1 MTTPRTTTLDGEHR
15 AAHPVDDRTTHR
27 TATMQ
32 AITRYRYGP
41 PDVLELREIAKPSP
55 KAGQVLVRTR
65 AASLFAGDVFLI
77 RGRPLF
83 VRLMTGLLRPKHPV
97 PGVDVA
103 GVVEEVGDGVTD
115 VRPGDEV
122 FGWSTGTL
130 AEYVCDSAERFAP
143 RPANLTLEQAATV
156 PEAGMT
162 ALQGLRDAGRIQ
174 PGQRALI
181 IGASGGVGSFAVQ
194 IAKALGAEVSGVCS
208 TRNVELVRSIGADH
222 VIDYTQG
229 DITETDGRYD
239 VILQAAGTT
248 APGRLRRLLTRDG
261 TLVLSSGQGRLNG
274 VGRIVK
280 ALATSP
286 FVSQRLV
293 AFTTHENRTDLV
305 TLTGLIGA
313 GKVAPVIDRA
323 YALADAPDA
332 VRYVAAGHTRGKVVI
347 TTRP

>member
-1 MTTPRTTTLDGEHR
+1 MTTPRTAALDGEHR
-15 AAHPVDDRTTHR
+15 AAHPAADRTTHR
-27 TATMQ
+27 TETMQ
-32 AITRYRYGP
+32 AIARYRYGS
-41 PDVLELREIAKPSP
+41 PDVLEMREVAKPSP
-55 KAGQVLVRTR
+55 RAGQVLVSTH
-65 AASLFAGDVFLI
+65 AASLFAGDVFII

-83 VRLMTGLLRPKHPV
+83 VRLMTGLVRPKHPV

-115 VRPGDEV
+115 LRPGDEV

-130 AEYVCDSAERFAP
+130 AEYVCDSAERFVP
-143 RPANLTLEQAATV
+143 RPDNLTLEQAAAV

-194 IAKALGAEVSGVCS
+194 IAKALGAEVTGACS
-208 TRNVELVRSIGADH
+208 TRNVELVRSLGADH
-222 VIDYTQG
+222 VIDRTQG

-248 APGRLRRLLTRDG
+248 SPGRLRRLLTRDG

-274 VGRIVK
+274 IDRIVK

-293 AFTTHENRTDLV
+293 TFTTRENRTDLV
-305 TLTGLIGA
+305 ALKGLIEA
-313 GKVAPVIDRA
+313 GTVAPAIDRS

-332 VRYVAAGHTRGKVVI
+332 VRYVATGHTRGKVVI
-347 TTRP
+347 TTRA

>member
-1 MTTPRTTTLDGEHR
+1 ME
-15 AAHPVDDRTTHR
+15 
-27 TATMQ
+27 TMK
-32 AITRYRYGP
+32 AIVQDRYGP
-41 PDVLELREIAKPSP
+41 PDVLQLREIGKPSP
-55 KAGQVLVRTR
+55 GAGQVLVSAR
-65 AASLFAGDVFLI
+65 AASLFAGDVFVI

-83 VRLMTGLLRPKHPV
+83 LRLATGLLRPKHPV
-97 PGVDVA
+97 PGMEVA
-103 GVVEEVGDGVTD
+103 GMVEEVGVGVAGL
-115 VRPGDEV
+115 RPGEEV
-122 FGWSTGTL
+122 FGWSAGTL
-130 AEYVCDSAERFAP
+130 AEYVCDSADHFVA
-143 RPANLTLEQAATV
+143 RPANLTLEQAAAV

-174 PGQRALI
+174 PGHQALI
-181 IGASGGVGSFAVQ
+181 VGASGGVGSFAVQ
-194 IAKALGAEVSGVCS
+194 IAKALGAEVTGVCS

-248 APGRLRRLLTRDG
+248 SPGRLRRLLTRDG

-274 VGRIVK
+274 IDRIIK

-286 FVSQRLV
+286 LVSQRLV
-293 AFTTHENRTDLV
+293 TFVTRENRADLL
-305 TLTGLIGA
+305 TLRDLIEA
-313 GKVAPVIDRA
+313 GKVTPLIDRT

-347 TTRP
+347 TTRA